1 MKKNAIFVILFFVV
15 LAGFAIATF
24 LLPAREF
31 SDNENRNLAQMP
43 VLSVDTLLSGEF
55 QSGLSDFLS
64 DQIPGRE
71 FWIRLNTGFKKLM
84 GKTEINGVWL
94 GDDGYYFQVFT
105 DDSYSTSRTQAI
117 FALINQFAGKLENKV
132 TIMPVP
138 TPGCVLSDKLP
149 KNAPIYD
156 DYTVWQALKAATPN
170 CVFIDLEERF
180 IKLREN
186 HTFYYRT
193 DHHWTAEG
201 AYFAYTLWCE
211 NHGLQVRTP
220 EEFGITT
227 VSDSFL
233 GTIYSKTLDAAAQ
246 PEEIKAPQNLPKVT
260 VTVDEKTTL
269 DSVYAEEFLSKKDQ
283 YAYFFG
289 GNYGKVEITT
299 EATGGKTLV
308 VIKDSFAN
316 SFVPY
321 LLYDYERIIMLD
333 LRYFNGVI
341 LQEIPADAEVL
352 FLYEMTN
359 LLTDTGI
366 NKLAR

>member
-24 LLPAREF
+24 LLPARDF

-43 VLSVDTLLSGEF
+43 ALSVDTLLSGEF
-55 QSGLSDFLS
+55 QTGLGDFLS

-71 FWIRLNTGFKKLM
+71 FWIRMNTGFKKLL

-94 GDDGYYFQVFT
+94 GKDGHYFQAFT
-105 DDSYSTSRTQAI
+105 NDSFSASRTQAI
-117 FALINQFAGKLENKV
+117 FALINQFAGKLENRV
-132 TIMPVP
+132 TIMPIP
-138 TPGCVLSDKLP
+138 TPGAVLSDKLP
-149 KNAPIYD
+149 KGAPIYD
-156 DYTVWQALKAATPN
+156 DDAVWQALKEATPN
-170 CVFIDLEERF
+170 CAFLDLQDRF
-180 IKLREN
+180 VKHRDN
-186 HTFYYRT
+186 HLLYYRT

-201 AYFAYTLWCE
+201 AYLAYTVWCE
-211 NHGLQVRTP
+211 NQGLPVRTP
-220 EEFGITT
+220 EELGITK

-233 GTIYSKTLDAAAQ
+233 GTIYSKTLDSAAK
-246 PEEIKAPQNLPKVT
+246 PEEIRAAMKLPKVT
-260 VTVDEKTTL
+260 VTFDGKTVS

-321 LLYDYERIIMLD
+321 LLHDYERIIMLD